1 MQRPSYNPSNYYLTQ
16 DGVISKI
23 DSYWD
28 KLRSNTEELEA
39 NSRYTFRRL
48 AHIFAGSILGI
59 LPVLWLSPDKLLG
72 MLILVGVLI
81 VSLILTGIQLVLLWE
96 FQAIKK
102 RGKMLY
108 DALKLETQREHFEEE
123 DVPIDER
130 VLLTHFVLASRF
142 PIHPFFYLAI
152 LSTLVGINTLSLWSY
167 YLNW

>member
-28 KLRSNTEELEA
+28 KLRDNTFELESI
-39 NSRYTFRRL
+39 SRYTFRRL
-48 AHIFAGSILGI
+48 AQIFAGSVLGI
-59 LPVLWLSPDKLLG
+59 LPVIWLSPHKVVG

-81 VSLILTGIQLVLLWE
+81 ISLLLTGIQLVLLWE

-102 RGKMLY
+102 RGKILY
-108 DALKLETQREHFEEE
+108 DALKLETQREYYEEE

-130 VLLTHFVLASRF
+130 VLLTHFELASRF
-142 PIHPFFYLAI
+142 PIHPFLYISI
-152 LSTLVGINTLSLWSY
+152 LSILVSVNTLFLWTY